1 MSWMFLG
8 TYFALSDLGGIEF
21 RQPEPLPPGDSGL
34 CSSLQRVLG
43 AGVPV
48 PSRCGAAQLELGFL
62 LHQRVSSP
70 RRCGLCSAFWGR
82 AENPSGGLRAEG
94 LG

>member
-1 MSWMFLG
+1 MISWMFLG

-21 RQPEPLPPGDSGL
+21 RPPEPLPPGDSGL
-34 CSSLQRVLG
+34 APLQRVLG
-43 AGVPV
+43 AGVRV

-70 RRCGLCSAFWGR
+70 SGLCSALRGR
-82 AENPSGGLRAEG
+82 AENPSGELRAEG